1 MYTLETVESLHAY
14 AGRLHQERLAA
25 AASSA
30 HRRGGVRELVRRVR
44 RTA

>member
-1 MYTLETVESLHAY
+1 MYTVETVESLHAY

-25 AASSA
+25 TANVAP
-30 HRRGGVRELVRRVR
+30 RRHVMRELVRRVR